1 MTAVEVGPDIPYEVL
16 LKPDCMQNKTTKIRR
31 RKYDLYCIILYY
43 IVLHCIYIYRVLIK
57 VNNWLIINSCLIT
70 LLQGKY
76 YEKLIKQVKN

>member
-1 MTAVEVGPDIPYEVL
+1 
-16 LKPDCMQNKTTKIRR
+16 MQNKTTKIRR

>member
-1 MTAVEVGPDIPYEVL
+1 MIYIV
-16 LKPDCMQNKTTKIRR
+16 
-31 RKYDLYCIILYY
+31 LYCIILYY
-43 IVLHCIYIYRVLIK
+43 IVLHCITLYYIYRVLIK